1 MRIVGFVVSVAMLL
15 AAPSVQAQEQ
25 LVDPDFSVSIATPA
39 YTANGP
45 RVVIDEGHANFH
57 TASDLYAPL
66 AALLR
71 ADGYSV
77 TPGRAAFD
85 SRSLAGIDV
94 MVIANAGSPHG
105 QDTTTP
111 AFTVAEINA
120 IDQWVRAGGSL
131 LLIADHAPFG
141 IAAESLAT
149 RLGVRFGKGWVFE
162 RGNGGGL
169 TTQIVYSRE
178 NGRLGAHPILSGRSA
193 SEAIG
198 TVKSFTGQ
206 SLIGPPGS
214 TALLRIPAEAWEAPD
229 RDLLDGSDA
238 ALRAANGGPPRLP
251 EGVEAVGGRAQGIAF
266 VHGAGRV
273 VVLGEAGMLSAQ
285 LVRLGPDQP
294 QLRIGMNVEGL
305 NNRQFALNMMHWLSR
320 AID

>member
-1 MRIVGFVVSVAMLL
+1 MRIAGFGVSIAMLF
-15 AAPSVQAQEQ
+15 AASAQAQEQ
-25 LVDPDFSVSIATPA
+25 LVDPDFSVSIAKPA
-39 YTANGP
+39 YADNGP

-57 TASDLYAPL
+57 TASGQYAPF

-77 TPGRAAFD
+77 TPGSAVFD
-85 SRSLAGIDV
+85 TRSLAGIDV
-94 MVIANAGSPHG
+94 MVIANAGSPYG
-105 QDTTTP
+105 QDTKTP
-111 AFTVAEINA
+111 AFTAGEIDA

-141 IAAESLAT
+141 VVAEGLAA
-149 RLGVRFGKGWVFE
+149 RLCVKFGKGWVFE
-162 RGNGGGL
+162 RGNAGGV

-178 NGRLGAHPILSGRSA
+178 NGRLGDHSILNGRSA
-193 SEAIG
+193 GEAIR

-214 TALLRIPAEAWEAPD
+214 AVLLRIPAEAWEAPD
-229 RDLLDGSDA
+229 RNLLDGSDA
-238 ALRAANGGPPRLP
+238 ALRAADGGSPSLP
-251 EGVEAVGGRAQGIAF
+251 EGVEAVGARAQGVAF
-266 VHGAGRV
+266 VHGDGRV

-305 NNRQFALNMMHWLSR
+305 DNRQFALNVMHWLSR
-320 AID
+320 ALD

>member
-1 MRIVGFVVSVAMLL
+1 MRITGVGILVTMLL
-15 AAPSVQAQEQ
+15 AVPLAQAQEQ
-25 LVDPDFSVSIATPA
+25 RVDPDFSVSIAKPA
-39 YTANGP
+39 YAADGP

-57 TASDLYAPL
+57 TASGQYAPF

-85 SRSLAGIDV
+85 ARSLARVDV
-94 MVIANAGSPHG
+94 MVVANAGSLHG
-105 QDTTTP
+105 RDTTTP
-111 AFTVAEINA
+111 AFTAAEIDA
-120 IDQWVRAGGSL
+120 IDRWVRAGGSL

-141 IAAESLAT
+141 AAAEGLAA

-162 RGNGGGL
+162 RGKAGGL
-169 TTQIVYSRE
+169 TTQIVYSHE
-178 NGRLGAHPILSGRSA
+178 NGRLGDHPILDGRSA
-193 SEAIG
+193 DEAVR

-206 SLIGPPGS
+206 SLIGPSGS

-229 RDLLDGSDA
+229 RNLLDRSDA
-238 ALRAANGGPPRLP
+238 ALRAADGGAPGLPRR
-251 EGVEAVGGRAQGIAF
+251 VEAVGGHAQGIAF

-285 LVRLGPDQP
+285 LVRIGPDRP
-294 QLRIGMNVEGL
+294 QMRIGMNVEGL
-305 NNRQFALNMMHWLSR
+305 DNRQFALNMMHWLSR
-320 AID
+320 AL